1 MAEGRKSME
10 TALAIM
16 ADRQAWRQHWQPARQ
31 VWKIS

>member
-10 TALAIM
+10 TALA